1 MLRIYVSVASI
12 IVSTLILQLGNGM
25 VGPTVVLR
33 ASLRGEAVSEIGLI
47 PAAYGIGFIIGCFW
61 GRRLIS
67 TIGHIRAFAVAAAL
81 LAALTISMQLL
92 PQTLAWILLRG
103 VMGCCIAVISTCA
116 DSWVGNST
124 PFEMRGRVLALY
136 AVTIK
141 LAHLGAPAL
150 LALVVFVDEQA
161 VLYAALFFAVS
172 LLPVAMTGL
181 PAPELRGGETLSYL
195 TLLRGAP
202 SAIVACI
209 AVGLANSAV
218 LSLLPAQGLAVGLS
232 AAETLILLTAAH
244 VGGLLLQWP
253 VGFLS
258 DSADRRLA
266 MTASLIAATVVAVL
280 LATRPLDGGS
290 LALILAFLWGG
301 FALSV
306 YSICLAHAVDHVD
319 RQQIVPACATLLMTW
334 STGAV
339 IGPAL
344 AGLAMDLAGP
354 NSLFVFSA
362 VCHGA
367 AGLFVA
373 YRMAATA
380 RRRRRAGFVN
390 VPVSSAELHRL
401 DPRRPETPAV
411 EAAGN

>member
-1 MLRIYVSVASI
+1 MLRIYVSVTSI

-33 ASLRGEAVSEIGLI
+33 ASFRGEAASEIGLI
-47 PAAYGIGFIIGCFW
+47 PAAYGIGFIVGCFW
-61 GRRLIS
+61 GRRLIV

-81 LAALTISMQLL
+81 LAALTIALQLL

-103 VMGCCIAVISTCA
+103 VMGCCIAVVSTCA

-124 PFEMRGRVLALY
+124 PFQMRGRVLALY

-141 LAHLGAPAL
+141 FAHLGAPAL
-150 LALVVFVDEQA
+150 LALVVFVNEQA

-172 LLPVAMTGL
+172 LVPVAMTRL
-181 PAPELRGGETLSYL
+181 PAPELSAGESLSYL
-195 TLLRGAP
+195 SLLRGAP
-202 SAIVACI
+202 SAIVACV

-232 AAETLILLTAAH
+232 ASETLILLTAAH

-253 VGFLS
+253 IGFLS

-266 MTASLIAATVVAVL
+266 MAGSLLAAAGFAVL
-280 LATRPLDGGS
+280 LMTTPLGS
-290 LALILAFLWGG
+290 TGLALVLAFLWGG

-306 YSICLAHAVDHVD
+306 YSICLAHAVDHVE
-319 RQQIVPACATLLMTW
+319 REQIVSVCATLLVTW
-334 STGAV
+334 SMGAV
-339 IGPAL
+339 LGPAL

-354 NSLFVFSA
+354 GSLFVFSA

-373 YRMAATA
+373 YRMTATA
-380 RRRRRAGFVN
+380 RRRRRSGFVN
-390 VPVSSAELHRL
+390 VPVTSAELHRL
-401 DPRRPETPAV
+401 DPRRPDKPGVETPA
-411 EAAGN
+411 E

>member
-172 LLPVAMTGL
+172 LLPVAMTRL